1 MKNKIRTFAS
11 MLTLIFIVLK
21 LTSVISW
28 SWWYVL
34 MPVLLYMGIIPIT
47 VISGI
52 LFFIML
58 AICTGMFNYKIK
70 I

>member
-1 MKNKIRTFAS
+1 MKKKIRTFAW
-11 MLTLIFIVLK
+11 MLTLVFTVLK
-21 LTSVISW
+21 LTSIISW
-28 SWWYVL
+28 SWWYIFT
-34 MPVLLYMGIIPIT
+34 PVFLYMGIIPIT